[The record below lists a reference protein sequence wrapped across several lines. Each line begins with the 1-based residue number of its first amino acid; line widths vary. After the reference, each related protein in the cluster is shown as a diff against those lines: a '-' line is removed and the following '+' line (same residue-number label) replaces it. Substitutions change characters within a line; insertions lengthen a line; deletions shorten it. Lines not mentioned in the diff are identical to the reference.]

1 MRKLLALVVV
11 LAFGSGMFS
20 VPILA
25 GASAGPRT
33 VSRDEATP
41 DGLYWCND
49 YRLTDNPS
57 EDRIPQIVVDATGI
71 SHVIW
76 FRGSSYSG
84 QYMYKKIDRLG
95 KELIPE
101 KQIASGTIPEQ
112 YSGFVSPSIGID
124 SKSNFHIIMEPGG
137 NGVAYAKYDS
147 NGNNIIPQKTVPS
160 GASGAHNPSIAVSK
174 NDIAHVIYEDYRW
187 GGSAE
192 GIAYARI
199 LNDGTIDKDGVRIS
213 DPGWYC
219 EGSTLTTDF
228 RNNVHATF
236 INTKQGCYHGKLDNQ
251 GNPLPEAPP
260 TYLYKSGDFWTH
272 GPPYL
277 GTDGAGN
284 VHIIWNTAG
293 GTTGTLMYMKLNN
306 NGVKL
311 ASGPDEMGIPLT
323 TSPTCRGF
331 PYIQGDSRGNAYAI
345 WSDVRDG
352 NAKIYYLKIE
362 PGTENDTTLPNRAIC
377 LTKDTSGTALE
388 PKVALDPDDNLHVV
402 WKDNRD
408 GNYEIYYK
416 FAFNYGVE
424 AGMTPE
430 EMYKVMYVHPNET
443 KSANMTIR
451 NSGGLNDTVHLNLTT
466 DLHEHKGWK
475 VKIEAKDMDFILKS
489 QETRKVK
496 ISVTGAPEG
505 FLNDF
510 IEVKVTATSE
520 GNSKRNSTAAFRTYL
535 VVDERMSMACGDK
548 VHSTQAG
555 SPTTYMVFVNNLG
568 DIKIN
573 VNLTVFPP
581 PPPGW
586 DVVLERYNFAN
597 LRPKESF
604 NFTMTVTPPTDAVAD
619 EVGVITVQG
628 HSERNAGVKD
638 QVVTHTVV
646 SPSIYIKL
654 ECPDSEH
661 AVDPGNSTSYIIFI
675 SNVGNMA
682 GTVII
687 ILEIISSTGD
697 WHAELDA
704 NAVGVAG
711 METKQVTMTVVA
723 PEDARAG
730 NRLVVRV
737 VGFNE
742 DRTME
747 DSVTSTT
754 MVNQVHEILMA
765 VNPETQLADP
775 GSSATYTITVQN
787 GGNGPEELTIS
798 TSKLDV
804 NWKIKYVLAG
814 AEINDLFLDS
824 AQSLSFEVVITV
836 PSDALSGEHE
846 AAVGVM
852 DNSKNL
858 WIAPLKTVVKQIYDI
873 DLTTSL
879 SKLQGSPG
887 SKVFFSL
894 ISRNRGNGPDTI
906 SFSSVRLPAGWD
918 VDFMD
923 SNMTSADTISL
934 NSGEIGRTTV
944 QVTLPS
950 GSNSTSQEI
959 LVTGTSESSLSDNV
973 KFIVD
978 MMLPDL
984 YLTGV
989 VYSPKKLESGK
1000 ASTVTVTVVNQGEV
1014 PVENVTVR
1022 FYEGGTILGAERLN
1036 RLPGNTN
1043 KTVTYTWMPKA
1054 GQRQVKFM
1062 VDPDNSI
1069 IETDEKNNLMKD
1081 SLSVRSSDQILPGF
1095 EPLILLVAAAMALAA
1110 AVFRRRR

>member
-1 MRKLLALVVV
+1 MRRLFAFVIVLV
-11 LAFGSGMFS
+11 FGVGIFS
-20 VPILA
+20 APVLA
-25 GASAGPRT
+25 GATAGPR
-33 VSRDEATP
+33 VLPRDEATP

-57 EDRIPQIVVDATGI
+57 EDRIPQIVVDASGI

-137 NGVAYAKYDS
+137 SGVAYAKYDS
-147 NGNNIIPQKTVPS
+147 NGNNIVPQKTVPS
-160 GASGAHNPSIAVSK
+160 GASGPHNPSIAVSK
-174 NDIAHVIYEDYRW
+174 NDIVHVIYEDYRW

-199 LNDGTIDKDGVRIS
+199 LGDGTIDKDGVRIS

-228 RNNVHATF
+228 KNNVHATF
-236 INTKQGCYHGKLDNQ
+236 INTRNGCYHGKLDNM

-260 TYLYKSGDFWTH
+260 TYLYKSGDFWTN

-277 GTDGAGN
+277 GTDGSGN
-284 VHIIWNTAG
+284 VHITWNTAG
-293 GTTGTLMYMKLNN
+293 GKTGTLMYMKLNN
-306 NGVKL
+306 NGIKL
-311 ASGPDEMGIPLT
+311 AAGGDEMGIPLT
-323 TSPTCRGF
+323 TSPTCVGF
-331 PYIQGDSRGNAYAI
+331 PYVQGDSRGNGYVI
-345 WSDVRDG
+345 WADSRG
-352 NAKIYYLKIE
+352 GTPKIYYLKIE
-362 PGTENDTTLPNRAIC
+362 PGSEKDTNLPNKAIC
-377 LTKDTSGTALE
+377 LNKESTGSALE

-408 GNYEIYYK
+408 GQYEIYYK
-416 FAFNYGVE
+416 FAYNYGVE
-424 AGMTPE
+424 VGMTPE
-430 EMYKVMYVHPNET
+430 EMYKVMYLHPNET
-443 KSANMTIR
+443 KSANITIR
-451 NSGGLNDTVHLNLTT
+451 NTGGLNDTVHLNLTT
-466 DLHEHKGWK
+466 DFHEHKGWK
-475 VKIEAKDMDFILKS
+475 AKIETTDFGLKS
-489 QETRKVK
+489 QESRKVK
-496 ISVTGAPEG
+496 VSVTGAPDG
-505 FLNDF
+505 YDQDY
-510 IEVKVTATSE
+510 IDVKVTATSA
-520 GNSKRNSTAAFRTYL
+520 GNPKRNSTAAFRTYL
-535 VVDERMSMACGDK
+535 KVDERMSMTCTDR

-555 SPTTYMVFVNNLG
+555 SPTTYTAYVNNLG
-568 DIKIN
+568 DIKMN

-586 DVVLERYNFAN
+586 DVVLDRYNFPN
-597 LRPKESF
+597 LKPKDSF
-604 NFTMTVTPPTDAVAD
+604 NFTFTVTPPADAVAD
-619 EVGVITVQG
+619 ELGVITVQG
-628 HSERNAGVKD
+628 HSERDPGIKD

-654 ECPDSEH
+654 ECLDSEH
-661 AVDPGNSTSYIIFI
+661 AVDPGNSTSYVISV

-682 GTVII
+682 GTIII
-687 ILEIISSTGD
+687 ILEIISATGD

-711 METKQVTMTVVA
+711 METKQVTLTVMA

-754 MVNQVHEILMA
+754 LVNQVHQLLMA
-765 VNPETQLADP
+765 VNPEMQLADP
-775 GSSATYTITVQN
+775 GSSVSYQVTIQN
-787 GGNGPEELTIS
+787 GGNGPEEVTIA
-798 TSKLDV
+798 TNKLDV
-804 NWKIKYVLAG
+804 NWKIKYLMAG
-814 AEINDLFLDS
+814 AEISGLFLDS
-824 AQSLSFEVVITV
+824 AQSLSFEVVVTV
-836 PSDALSGEHE
+836 PSDALAGEHYS
-846 AAVGVM
+846 AVGIS
-852 DNSKNL
+852 DTSKNL
-858 WIAPLKTVVKQIYDI
+858 WVAPLVTVVKQIYDI
-873 DLTTSL
+873 DLTTTQ
-879 SKLQGSPG
+879 SKQQGSPG

-894 ISRNRGNGPDTI
+894 INRNRGNGPDTI
-906 SFSSVRLPAGWD
+906 SFSSVRLPSGWD
-918 VDFMD
+918 VSFKD
-923 SNMTSADTISL
+923 SNMSNIDSISL
-934 NSGEIGRTTV
+934 NSGEIGRVTV

-950 GSNSTSQEI
+950 GSNGTSQEVM
-959 LVTGTSESSLSDNV
+959 VTGASESSLSDTV
-973 KFIVD
+973 KFVVD

-989 VYSPKKLESGK
+989 KYSPKNLAAGK
-1000 ASTVTVTVVNQGEV
+1000 AVTVTVTVVNQGEV
-1014 PVENVTVR
+1014 PVDNVTVR
-1022 FYEGGTILGAERLN
+1022 FYEGGTILGAEKLS

-1043 KTVTYTWMPKA
+1043 KTVTFTWLPKE
-1054 GQRQVKFM
+1054 GRRTVKFM

-1069 IETDEKNNLMKD
+1069 IETDERNNLMKD
-1081 SLSVRSSDQILPGF
+1081 TLTVSSRNEILPGF
-1095 EPLILLVAAAMALAA
+1095 EPLLLLGALSIALAG
-1110 AVFRRRR
+1110 VLFRKRR

>member
-1 MRKLLALVVV
+1 MRKLVSFIVV
-11 LAFGSGMFS
+11 LAFGFGMLS
-20 VPILA
+20 VPLLA
-25 GASAGPRT
+25 KASASPRIGA
-33 VSRDEATP
+33 RDEATP

-49 YRLTDNPS
+49 YKLTENPS
-57 EDRIPQIVVDATGI
+57 EDRIPQIVVDASGV

-76 FRGSSYSG
+76 FRGSSYTG
-84 QYMYKKIDRLG
+84 QYMYKKIDRMG

-101 KQIASGTIPEQ
+101 KQIAQGSIPEQ

-124 SKSNFHIIMEPGG
+124 SKSCFHIIMEPGG
-137 NGVAYAKYDS
+137 SGVAYAKYDA
-147 NGNNIIPQKTVPS
+147 NGNNLIPQKTVPS
-160 GASGAHNPSIAVSK
+160 GASGPHNPSIAVSK
-174 NDIAHVIYEDYRW
+174 NDIVHVIYEDYRW
-187 GGSAE
+187 GSSAE

-199 LNDGTIDKDGVRIS
+199 LNDGTIEKDGVRIS

-228 RNNVHATF
+228 KNNVHATF
-236 INTKQGCYHGKLDNQ
+236 INTRQGCYHGKIDNM

-277 GTDGAGN
+277 GCDGSGN
-284 VHIIWNTAG
+284 VHIVWNTAG
-293 GTTGTLMYMKLNN
+293 GATGTLMYMKLNN

-311 ASGPDEMGIPLT
+311 ASGGDEMGIPLT

-345 WSDVRDG
+345 WSDTRDG

-362 PGTENDTTLPNRAIC
+362 PGTENDTNLPNRAIC

-388 PKVALDPDDNLHVV
+388 PKLALDPDDNLHVV

-408 GNYEIYYK
+408 GNYDIFYK

-424 AGMTPE
+424 TGMTPE
-430 EMYKVMYVHPNET
+430 EMVKVMYLHPNET
-443 KSANMTIR
+443 KSANITIR
-451 NSGGLNDTVHLNLTT
+451 NTGGLNDTVHLNMTT
-466 DLHEHKGWK
+466 DFHEHKGWK
-475 VKIEAKDMDFILKS
+475 AKIDTTDFTLKS

-496 ISVTGAPEG
+496 VSVTGAPDG
-505 FLNDF
+505 FDQDY
-510 IEVKVTATSE
+510 IDVKVTATSE
-520 GNSKRNSTAAFRTYL
+520 GNSKRNSSVAFRTYL
-535 VVDERMSMACGDK
+535 KVDERMSMVCTDK

-555 SPTTYMVFVNNLG
+555 SPTTYSAFVYNLG
-568 DIKIN
+568 DIKMN
-573 VNLTVFPP
+573 VNLTVFPA

-586 DVVLERYNFAN
+586 EVVLERSSFPN
-597 LRPKESF
+597 LRPKDMF
-604 NFTMTVTPPTDAVAD
+604 NFTFTVTPPADAVAD
-619 EVGVITVQG
+619 ELGVVTVKG
-628 HSERNAGVKD
+628 HSERDPSVKD

-661 AVDPGNSTSYIIFI
+661 AVDPGNGTSYTIFV

-687 ILEIISSTGD
+687 ILEIISATGD

-711 METKQVTMTVVA
+711 METKQVTLTVVA

-737 VGFNE
+737 VGFSE
-742 DRTME
+742 DRMME
-747 DSVTSTT
+747 DSITSTT
-754 MVNQVHEILMA
+754 LVNQVHQLLMA
-765 VNPETQLADP
+765 VNPEMQLADP
-775 GSSATYTITVQN
+775 GASISYIITVQN
-787 GGNGPEELTIS
+787 GGNGPEELTIA
-798 TSKLDV
+798 TNKLDV
-804 NWKIKYVLAG
+804 NWKMKYMMAG
-814 AEINDLFLDS
+814 AEINGLFLDS

-836 PSDALSGEHE
+836 PSDALSGEHDS
-846 AAVGVM
+846 AAGIS
-852 DNSKNL
+852 DSSKNL

-873 DLTTSL
+873 DLYTTL
-879 SKLQGSPG
+879 SKQQGSPG
-887 SKVFFSL
+887 SKVYFVL
-894 ISRNRGNGPDTI
+894 INRNRGNGPDTI

-918 VDFMD
+918 VDFLD
-923 SNMTSADTISL
+923 SNMSKIDGISL
-934 NSGEIGRTTV
+934 NSGEIGRVTV
-944 QVTLPS
+944 QVTLPA
-950 GSNSTSQEI
+950 GSNSTNQEVM
-959 LVTGTSESSLSDNV
+959 VTGTSESSLSDTV
-973 KFIVD
+973 KFVVE

-989 VYSPKKLESGK
+989 SYSPKNLAGGK

-1022 FYEGGTILGAERLN
+1022 FYEGGTILGAEKLN

-1043 KTVTYTWMPKA
+1043 KTVTFTWLPKE
-1054 GQRQVKFM
+1054 GQRKVKFM
-1062 VDPDNSI
+1062 VDPDNTI

-1081 SLSVRSSDQILPGF
+1081 TLTVSSRNEILPGF
-1095 EPLILLVAAAMALAA
+1095 EPLLLLGAVAMALVVALI
-1110 AVFRRRR
+1110 RRRR

>member
-1 MRKLLALVVV
+1 
-11 LAFGSGMFS
+11 
-20 VPILA
+20 
-25 GASAGPRT
+25 
-33 VSRDEATP
+33 
-41 DGLYWCND
+41 
-49 YRLTDNPS
+49 
-57 EDRIPQIVVDATGI
+57 
-71 SHVIW
+71 
-76 FRGSSYSG
+76 
-84 QYMYKKIDRLG
+84 
-95 KELIPE
+95 
-101 KQIASGTIPEQ
+101 
-112 YSGFVSPSIGID
+112 
-124 SKSNFHIIMEPGG
+124 
-137 NGVAYAKYDS
+137 
-147 NGNNIIPQKTVPS
+147 
-160 GASGAHNPSIAVSK
+160 
-174 NDIAHVIYEDYRW
+174 
-187 GGSAE
+187 
-192 GIAYARI
+192 
-199 LNDGTIDKDGVRIS
+199 
-213 DPGWYC
+213 
-219 EGSTLTTDF
+219 
-228 RNNVHATF
+228 
-236 INTKQGCYHGKLDNQ
+236 
-251 GNPLPEAPP
+251 
-260 TYLYKSGDFWTH
+260 
-272 GPPYL
+272 
-277 GTDGAGN
+277 
-284 VHIIWNTAG
+284 
-293 GTTGTLMYMKLNN
+293 
-306 NGVKL
+306 
-311 ASGPDEMGIPLT
+311 
-323 TSPTCRGF
+323 
-331 PYIQGDSRGNAYAI
+331 
-345 WSDVRDG
+345 
-352 NAKIYYLKIE
+352 
-362 PGTENDTTLPNRAIC
+362 
-377 LTKDTSGTALE
+377 
-388 PKVALDPDDNLHVV
+388 
-402 WKDNRD
+402 
-408 GNYEIYYK
+408 
-416 FAFNYGVE
+416 
-424 AGMTPE
+424 
-430 EMYKVMYVHPNET
+430 
-443 KSANMTIR
+443 
-451 NSGGLNDTVHLNLTT
+451 
-466 DLHEHKGWK
+466 
-475 VKIEAKDMDFILKS
+475 
-489 QETRKVK
+489 
-496 ISVTGAPEG
+496 
-505 FLNDF
+505 
-510 IEVKVTATSE
+510 
-520 GNSKRNSTAAFRTYL
+520 
-535 VVDERMSMACGDK
+535 
-548 VHSTQAG
+548 
-555 SPTTYMVFVNNLG
+555 
-568 DIKIN
+568 
-573 VNLTVFPP
+573 
-581 PPPGW
+581 
-586 DVVLERYNFAN
+586 
-597 LRPKESF
+597 
-604 NFTMTVTPPTDAVAD
+604 
-619 EVGVITVQG
+619 
-628 HSERNAGVKD
+628 
-638 QVVTHTVV
+638 
-646 SPSIYIKL
+646 
-654 ECPDSEH
+654 
-661 AVDPGNSTSYIIFI
+661 
-675 SNVGNMA
+675 
-682 GTVII
+682 
-687 ILEIISSTGD
+687 
-697 WHAELDA
+697 
-704 NAVGVAG
+704 
-711 METKQVTMTVVA
+711 
-723 PEDARAG
+723 
-730 NRLVVRV
+730 
-737 VGFNE
+737 
-742 DRTME
+742 
-747 DSVTSTT
+747 
-754 MVNQVHEILMA
+754 MA